1 MKKPRP
7 TTGLK
12 RGLLLGAATL
22 ALGAT
27 AALASETI
35 GYDYDARGRLVTV
48 VRTATASG
56 STTGY
61 AFDKAD
67 NRLQRSALTL
77 PDPSF
82 ELPEVGTGYV
92 YSPTVSGMT
101 FNSHAGVTGNSSAFG
116 FVAAPDGD
124 QVAFLQSTDTATG
137 AMSLTVSGLVTGA
150 SYRVRFRIARRPNNG
165 LNGVTVAADGT
176 TIGSIVPPS
185 NAFTSYE
192 TGSFT
197 AAGPTALISFT
208 GTTALGD
215 RASALD
221 LISIVPS

>member
-1 MKKPRP
+1 MARPKP

-12 RGLLLGAATL
+12 RPLLLGAAI
-22 ALGAT
+22 
-27 AALASETI
+27 AALCAGAASASETI
-35 GYDYDARGRLVTV
+35 GYEYDARGRLVLV

-82 ELPEVGTGYV
+82 ELPEAGTGYF
-92 YSPTVSGMT
+92 YSPTISGMT
-101 FNSHAGVTGNSSAFG
+101 FNSHAGVTGNNSAFG
-116 FVAAPDGD
+116 FAAAPDGD
-124 QVAFLQSTDTATG
+124 QVAFLQSTSSATG

-150 SYRVRFRIARRPNNG
+150 SYRVRFRIARRPNYSVND
-165 LNGVTVAADGT
+165 VTVAADGT
-176 TIGSIVPPS
+176 SIGSIAPPS

-192 TGSFT
+192 SGTFT